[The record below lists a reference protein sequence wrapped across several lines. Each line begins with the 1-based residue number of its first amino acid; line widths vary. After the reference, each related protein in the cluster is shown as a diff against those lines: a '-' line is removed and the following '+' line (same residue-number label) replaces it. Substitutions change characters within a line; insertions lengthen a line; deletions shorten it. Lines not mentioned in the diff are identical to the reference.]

1 MTTARDRW
9 SLPDWQRT
17 MVWCTERNSQ
27 KIRCII
33 DVLGEYATDDGQA
46 SKLVEAYET
55 CIRDISNRKL
65 RASITLK
72 LTALGG
78 LYNLPLCQDRVL
90 ALFSTAKAAGVRVE
104 IDMEGTPLVDAAM
117 ETALRCVEE
126 GYSVTLALQ
135 AYLDRTDSD
144 LKEALSHQVRVRLV
158 KGAYFGDEE
167 NFSQIQERFRKLAGT
182 IITARAPF
190 AVGTHDPD
198 LITWVMGQLIG
209 QKQLVEFGFL
219 KGLSDRTKFKLAGGG
234 WAVAEYVPF
243 GWGIAAYEARR
254 LKYLGE
260 LSGIGRVPAP

>member
-1 MTTARDRW
+1 MTAIGDRW
-9 SLPDWQRT
+9 SLPDWEST
-17 MVWCTERNSQ
+17 IAWCTERNSQ

-46 SKLVEAYET
+46 SKLVETYET
-55 CIRDISNRKL
+55 CIRDISDQKL

-90 ALFSTAKAAGVRVE
+90 ALCGTAKAAGVRVE

-117 ETALRCVEE
+117 ETAVRCAEE

-135 AYLDRTDSD
+135 AYLDRTRSD
-144 LKEALSHQVRVRLV
+144 LQEAFSHQVRVRLV
-158 KGAYFGDEE
+158 KGAYLGDAE
-167 NFSQIQERFRKLAGT
+167 NFPQIQERFRKLAGT
-182 IITARAPF
+182 LISSRAPF

-219 KGLSDRTKFKLAGGG
+219 KGLSDRTKLKLAGGG
-234 WAVAEYVPF
+234 WAVAEYIPF
-243 GWGIAAYEARR
+243 GEGIGAYEARR

-260 LSGIGRVPAP
+260 LSGIGRAPAP